1 MGQSDFF
8 VATDLI
14 FWPFFAIIDRK
25 FYEKQTMNRTPRYF
39 IIAGIALLIAAFVT
53 FQQSRASI
61 FDGTK
66 TPEDGVYG
74 VCLDAPDPDK
84 IPQFFVDHKECLGT
98 DGKPIDCTTPANSV
112 KAFCISE
119 SRAGTGLAKDS
130 LSSTGITHTD
140 NLGDYIKKLVNFSLP
155 YLTLAAF
162 VGYVAAGFLY
172 VTSFGNEEMMGKA
185 KKILIWS
192 TVGLILVILSFA
204 ITNLLTGGLVEA
216 LNPKP

>member
-1 MGQSDFF
+1 
-8 VATDLI
+8 
-14 FWPFFAIIDRK
+14 
-25 FYEKQTMNRTPRYF
+25 MNRTPKYL
-39 IIAGIALLIAAFVT
+39 IIAGIALLFAAFVT

-61 FDGTK
+61 FDGTETSDK
-66 TPEDGVYG
+66 EKFG
-74 VCLDAPDPDK
+74 VCLDNPDPTLH
-84 IPQFFVDHKECLGT
+84 PVC
-98 DGKPIDCTTPANSV
+98 ANV
-112 KAFCISE
+112 NCKLAANAANPLCISE
-119 SRAGTGLAKDS
+119 SEAGTGLAKDS